1 MTRWPS
7 ACDVIA
13 IGRPTFDLQR
23 GHELYR
29 VATGALRHAGLDAT
43 AVPDVVTEPE
53 EVGLALR
60 SLHGNR
66 SPADLVVVVQATF
79 TDTRLIS
86 AILDHSESELLL
98 WALPEPRTGTPLRLN
113 SLTGLN
119 LAAYHL
125 GRTTRSFRWLYASP
139 EAADVDSLVRE
150 ALSGSPI
157 NPAPLTPSNVRQ
169 TLRSGAIGV
178 VGEPPD
184 GFDPCR
190 IDTDSQGVVATDHLP
205 ITALFDRARAI
216 PRHEV
221 DERFEQVC
229 GRLVGCDTLERRP
242 VRRSMRLE
250 GALRSLAGEHGWDG
264 VAVRCWPECFSDFGA
279 ACCAPIAALT
289 QAGFAASCEADAI
302 GVLTSLVLQDLAG
315 TPAFVA
321 DLVDLHADTNT
332 GVLWHCGSAPR
343 SFAAP
348 EAPVEAAVHPN
359 RHLPLVHQFGLAP
372 GPVTIARVS
381 QSRGGLRL
389 VTGSGEVVAGPRPFA
404 GTCGVVRFDQPVGA
418 ILDTV
423 MREGLEHHYVVVAG
437 DQTDGLGRFAQ
448 DHGLEVIALGAR
460 APAEAPVAQ
469 PAGPKT

>member
-1 MTRWPS
+1 MTGWPT

-13 IGRPTFDLQR
+13 IGRTTFDLRR
-23 GHELYR
+23 GDELYR
-29 VATGALRHAGLDAT
+29 EATGALRRAGLDAT
-43 AVPDVVTEPE
+43 AVPSIVTEPE
-53 EVGLALR
+53 NVGPALQDLHRHR
-60 SLHGNR
+60 SA
-66 SPADLVVVVQATF
+66 ADLIVVVLATF

-86 AILDHSESELLL
+86 AIVDHSDSELLL

-125 GRTTRSFRWLYASP
+125 GRSTRTFRWLYASP
-139 EAADVDSLVRE
+139 EAADADTLVRDV
-150 ALSGSPI
+150 LIGPPVD
-157 NPAPLTPSNVRQ
+157 PAPLPRADLRP

-190 IDTDSQGVVATDHLP
+190 IDSDSRGVVATDHLP
-205 ITALFDRARAI
+205 ITTLFDRARAI

-221 DERFEQVC
+221 DERLEQVSR
-229 GRLVGCDTLERRP
+229 RLVGCDTLEHRP
-242 VRRSMRLE
+242 VRRSMQLE

-289 QAGFAASCEADAI
+289 QAGIPASCEADAL

-321 DLVDLHADTNT
+321 DLVDLQTDTNT

-343 SFAAP
+343 SFADP
-348 EAPVEAAVHPN
+348 DAPVEATVHPN

-372 GPVTIARVS
+372 GPVTIARIS

-389 VTGSGEVVAGPRPFA
+389 VTGSGEIVAGPRPFA

-418 ILDTV
+418 ILETV

-437 DQTDGLGRFAQ
+437 DHIDGLAHFAR
-448 DHGLEVIALGAR
+448 DHGLDVIALGAGT
-460 APAEAPVAQ
+460 PAERITVQ
-469 PAGPKT
+469 SAGR